1 MFRNSK
7 EEIMK
12 NVYIVSAKRTPIGSF
27 LGSLQG
33 VSASKLGESVVREIL
48 KETSIDTTKINEL
61 IFGHVLPAGQGQ
73 GVGRQISVNSG
84 IDIAV
89 PAYTINMVCG
99 SGMKSV
105 MNGYTSILAGLH
117 DVVIT
122 GGVENMSQAPHLL
135 TDMRNGKKMGSTTV
149 EDHMLKDALI
159 DAFKGMHM
167 GITAENIADKYNIS
181 REEQD
186 AFAYE
191 SQKRAIAAVDSD
203 VFKDEIVPVTTTIRR
218 KEVVVDKDEYPNR
231 TTNEEILSNLR
242 TAFKKDGSVTAGNS
256 SGLNDGASAVMLA
269 SEEALKAH
277 NLKPLVKIKAVGQ
290 GGVDPDYMGLG
301 PTVAIKNALEQANLS
316 IDDLG
321 LIELNEAF
329 SAQSLGVIHEL
340 EEQLGADR
348 EKLMEITNVHGG
360 AIALGH
366 PLGASGNRIIVTLI
380 HEMLRRDVQYGLAS
394 LCIGGGMG
402 TAIIL
407 EKI

>member
-1 MFRNSK
+1 
-7 EEIMK
+7 MK

-33 VSASKLGESVVREIL
+33 VSASKLGESVVKEIL

-89 PAYTINMVCG
+89 PAYTLNMVCG

-117 DVVIT
+117 DVVIS
-122 GGVENMSQAPHLL
+122 GGVENMSQSPHLL

-181 REEQD
+181 REAQD
-186 AFAYE
+186 AFAFE

-231 TTNEEILSNLR
+231 TTSEEILSNLR
-242 TAFKKDGSVTAGNS
+242 TAFKKEGSVTAGNS

-269 SEEALKAH
+269 SEEALKTH
-277 NLKPLVKIKAVGQ
+277 NLKPLVRIAAVGQ

-301 PTVAIKNALEQANLS
+301 PTVAIKNALEQANIS